1 MSKDIQLAH
10 RCPHLTVEERVYL
23 QTDRRSLPT
32 LQPVGADSSV
42 RIIANN
48 DIVIPRFGLF
58 NQAQLYSSQSGPYR
72 IVTNETELVVQ
83 TASEQLSLSLTPG
96 TRVETGTLVK
106 ELNTAS
112 EFILAENVRGHL
124 VLSETAGLGRES
136 WLRVSGSAAASLGFE
151 LQAQS
156 RGRKVYPG
164 WGLALRPD
172 QVLTNRFPRFNE
184 PVKQNPVFKV
194 TYTVPQRRCLR
205 CGGARVENDYRFDNQ
220 GLVLVVENE
229 NLLHQA
235 ALKILLTGKG
245 TNPFHK
251 WYGTTLKS
259 RIGSK
264 AIGAVAGLINE
275 DVRRALEAMQRLQVA
290 QARFQSVS
298 YKERLAT
305 IQSVQTYPLDTDPTT
320 FMIEVIAVNASRQPV
335 NVSTVFTVPDVITL
349 DGDGFGQRG

>member
-1 MSKDIQLAH
+1 
-10 RCPHLTVEERVYL
+10 
-23 QTDRRSLPT
+23 
-32 LQPVGADSSV
+32 
-42 RIIANN
+42 
-48 DIVIPRFGLF
+48 
-58 NQAQLYSSQSGPYR
+58 
-72 IVTNETELVVQ
+72 
-83 TASEQLSLSLTPG
+83 
-96 TRVETGTLVK
+96 
-106 ELNTAS
+106 
-112 EFILAENVRGHL
+112 
-124 VLSETAGLGRES
+124 
-136 WLRVSGSAAASLGFE
+136 
-151 LQAQS
+151 
-156 RGRKVYPG
+156 
-164 WGLALRPD
+164 LRPD